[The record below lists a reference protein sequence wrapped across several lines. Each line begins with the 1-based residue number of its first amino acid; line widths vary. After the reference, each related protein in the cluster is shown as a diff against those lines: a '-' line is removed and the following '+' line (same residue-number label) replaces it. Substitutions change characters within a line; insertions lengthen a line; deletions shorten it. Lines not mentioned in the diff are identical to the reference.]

1 MSWRDEKEATR
12 GGPTTFSL
20 WRERSPFGWG
30 LGPNDLVRRMMRC
43 GAVFRLALHARVG
56 RSFAFAFV
64 FAVRQAGRARWA
76 LLSMGPALDGPP
88 CVQSG
93 RAIANE
99 TGASAPGDR
108 QADGG
113 RVLRALPSCWS
124 A

>member
-76 LLSMGPALDGPP
+76 LLSMGRPACSLA
-88 CVQSG
+88 VQLQMKQE
-93 RAIANE
+93 RARQE
-99 TGASAPGDR
+99 TDR
-108 QADGG
+108 QTGGEFCARCRVAGAHKSDG
-113 RVLRALPSCWS
+113 R
-124 A
+124 